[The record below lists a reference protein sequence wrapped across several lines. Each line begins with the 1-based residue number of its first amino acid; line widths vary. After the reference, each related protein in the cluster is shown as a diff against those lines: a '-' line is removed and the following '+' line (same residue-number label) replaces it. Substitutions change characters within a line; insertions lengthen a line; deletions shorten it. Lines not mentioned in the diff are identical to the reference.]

1 MTRNQKRAVRKIS
14 LAALL
19 WVAVPL
25 LARAQSKGNNAVYSG
40 TSSVTGSSAY
50 IDATAYANTSTTIC
64 ATLYNIM
71 SSTSPAYPTPGAVID
86 ARGLNS
92 SNSNLTCATNT
103 SPWTLSPGTEYISKP
118 ASILLPAGKIVI
130 SYPWVIPDYTKIVG
144 AGASTSSGAAGATT
158 IQAASS
164 FNGGLGGPMIQM
176 GGQLTITVSGNP
188 ETVGCAVCF
197 EISMTDLTLDGQS
210 QNIDGVDNSNAE
222 ELSTLQR
229 VAILNT
235 EGNGVLLS
243 TVASGPSN
251 GTASHSG
258 PYQDLYISAGTSASS
273 GTTCVKVYNAQ
284 PRGIHGLTC
293 SAGSTT
299 APHAGIYLDG
309 GNVSLENLTISGFA
323 DGVLIGSE
331 TPLMNANGLQ
341 DIYADVL
348 SNVTGSTN
356 MTNLVHICNPSSVNG
371 NCTSTGFTG
380 TEDIAMASLT
390 GGSSINTIRDDLTG
404 SIVTDT
410 IVALYDLGEPV
421 QASGSN
427 VASSYSRFTTSP
439 STPVP
444 TWLVGTA
451 VNPTNGSCST
461 VDNGSLYSRGI
472 SGGSGSTLWGCV
484 SGKWIVIK

>member
-1 MTRNQKRAVRKIS
+1 MKRDSKRGAGWVS
-14 LAALL
+14 LAVLL
-19 WVAVPL
+19 W
-25 LARAQSKGNNAVYSG
+25 LASMSLPAYTQSEGNNAVYSG

-50 IDATAYANTSTTIC
+50 IDATPWANTSTTIC

-71 SSTSPAYPTPGAVID
+71 NSTSPAYPTPGAVID

-92 SNSNLTCATNT
+92 SNSNLTCAANT
-103 SPWTLSPGTEYISKP
+103 SPWTLSPGSTYLSKP
-118 ASILLPAGKIVI
+118 ARILLPAGKIVI
-130 SYPWVIPDYTKIVG
+130 SYPWVVPDYTKIIG
-144 AGASTSSGAAGATT
+144 EGSSTSSGAAGATT
-158 IQAASS
+158 IQAASN
-164 FNGGLGGPMIQM
+164 FNGGSGGPMIQL
-176 GGQLTITVSGNP
+176 GGQVTVTGGSA
-188 ETVGCAVCF
+188 GCSVCF
-197 EISMTDLTLDGQS
+197 EISMSDLTLDGQS
-210 QNIDGVDNSNAE
+210 QSIDGVDNSNAE

-229 VAILNT
+229 VALLNI

-243 TVASGPSN
+243 TNSSGASS

-258 PYQDLYISAGTSASS
+258 PYQDLYISAGTSATSS
-273 GTTCVKVYNAQ
+273 TTCVKIYNAQ
-284 PRGIHGLTC
+284 PRGVHGLTC

-299 APHAGIYLDG
+299 APKAGIYLDG
-309 GNVSLENLTISGFA
+309 GNVSLENLTISGFT

-331 TPLMNANGLQ
+331 TPLTNANGLQ
-341 DIYADVL
+341 DIYADFL
-348 SNVTGSTN
+348 SNITGSTN

-371 NCTSTGFTG
+371 NCSSTGFSG

-390 GGSSINTIRDDLTG
+390 GGSSINTIEDDLTG
-404 SIVTDT
+404 STVTDT

-421 QASGSN
+421 QANGSN

-451 VNPTNGSCST
+451 VNPTNSSCST
-461 VDNGSLYSRGI
+461 VANGTLYSRGI
-472 SGGSGSTLWGCV
+472 SGGTGSTLWGCV